1 MALSKV
7 DAVNFLTGTIPQGNV
22 ANATLNAVTALPGA
36 IATGK
41 VLQVVSATKTDTQT
55 TSTATFVD
63 VSGLSL
69 SITPSSASNKIF
81 LVCDIN
87 IDASGRYFG
96 IRFVRDSTDIGIGD
110 AESNRTRVTV
120 SSQSNDSAS
129 YDDYVMHNSSAS
141 FLDTPNTTSATT
153 YKIQAGKHYDTA
165 SNLYINRP
173 AYDDDNT
180 YIARGI
186 STLTACEIAG

>member
-1 MALSKV
+1 MAIIKV
-7 DAVNFLTGTIPQGNV
+7 AARGIDTLPTGS
-22 ANATLNAVTALPGA
+22 
-36 IATGK
+36 

-55 TSTATFVD
+55 TSTSTLVD

-81 LVCDIN
+81 LVCNIN
-87 IDASGRYFG
+87 IDGASRYMSVK
-96 IRFVRDSTDIGIGD
+96 FVRDSTDIGIGD
-110 AESNRTRVTV
+110 EEDDRTRVTV
-120 SSQSNDSAS
+120 SSLTNNSSS
-129 YDDYVMHNSSAS
+129 YNDYVMHNSSAS

-153 YKIQAGKHYDTA
+153 YKIQAGKHYSSA

-173 AYDDDNT
+173 AYDDDDT

-186 STLTACEIAG
+186 STLTAYEIAG